1 MKNAPEHCWH
11 LISEEASVPGDHGL
25 FSCNT
30 QMTHHVFTA
39 LCPSVQMVPV
49 TWTESLVVSCTGCY
63 LSCFQRGIRYDKA
76 QPAELFF
83 FFFSFT
89 LWLRMLQ
96 YLYFRIYVAVVSKVV
111 SLVNQKSNNNTDC
124 KAKGSESI

>member
-1 MKNAPEHCWH
+1 MFSLLSVH
-11 LISEEASVPGDHGL
+11 LSRWSQLLGQKALWFLVQGVTYPASSEALD
-25 FSCNT
+25 
-30 QMTHHVFTA
+30 MTK
-39 LCPSVQMVPV
+39 LNQQNS
-49 TWTESLVVSCTGCY
+49 
-63 LSCFQRGIRYDKA
+63 
-76 QPAELFF
+76 F